1 MSKKLEGKIALITG
15 GSTGIGLA
23 TAKQFVEEGAYV
35 YITGRRQPEL
45 DAAVASI
52 GSNVTAIQGDVTK
65 LEDLD
70 RIYAQIGK
78 EKERVDIVFANAGGS
93 PLVPL
98 GSITE
103 EHFDQVFNVNV
114 KALVFTAQKALPL
127 MPNGGTIIL
136 TGSIVGIKG
145 FPAFSI
151 YSAAKAAVRNF
162 ARTWTTDLKD
172 RGIRVNVISP
182 GPIDTPLLNEAFS
195 NPDDMKALA
204 SAVVMGRLGRP
215 EEIAKA
221 VTFFASGDA
230 SFITGAE
237 LFVDGGAAQV

>member
-15 GSTGIGLA
+15 GSAGIGLA
-23 TAKQFVEEGAYV
+23 TAKQFVAEGAYV
-35 YITGRRQPEL
+35 YIAGRRQPEL
-45 DAAVASI
+45 DAAVESV
-52 GSNVTAIQGDVTK
+52 GSGVKAIQGDVTK
-65 LEDLD
+65 LADLD

-78 EKERVDIVFANAGGS
+78 EQGRLDILFVNAGGG

-103 EHFDQVFNVNV
+103 DHYDSVFNVNV
-114 KALVFTAQKALPL
+114 KAAVFTVQKALPL
-127 MPNGGTIIL
+127 LPDGA
-136 TGSIVGIKG
+136 SIVLNASIVSIKG

-151 YSAAKAAVRNF
+151 YSAAKAAVRSF

-172 RGIRVNVISP
+172 RGIRVNAVSP

-204 SAVVMGRLGRP
+204 STVVMGRLGRP

-221 VTFFASGDA
+221 VVFLASSDA
-230 SFITGAE
+230 SFITGVE

>member
-1 MSKKLEGKIALITG
+1 MPKKLDGKIALITG

-23 TAKQFVEEGAYV
+23 TARLFVEEGAHV

-45 DAAVASI
+45 DAAVEAV
-52 GSNVTAIQGDVTK
+52 GSHIVALQGDVTK
-65 LEDLD
+65 LADLD
-70 RIYAQIGK
+70 RIYARIRDETG
-78 EKERVDIVFANAGGS
+78 RLDILFANAGGG

-103 EHFDQVFNVNV
+103 EHYEQVFDVNV
-114 KALVFTAQKALPL
+114 KGLVFTVQKALPL
-127 MPNGGTIIL
+127 MPDGGAIVL

-151 YSAAKAAVRNF
+151 YSATKAAVRNF

-172 RGIRVNVISP
+172 RHIRVNVVSP

-195 NPDDMKALA
+195 DPDDMKALV
-204 SAVVMGRLGRP
+204 STIVMGRLGRP
-215 EEIAKA
+215 EEIARS
-221 VTFFASGDA
+221 VLFLASDDA

>member
-1 MSKKLEGKIALITG
+1 MKENTVSKKLEGKIALITG

-52 GSNVTAIQGDVTK
+52 GSNLNAIRGDVTK
-65 LEDLD
+65 LADLD

-78 EKERVDIVFANAGGS
+78 EKGRLDIVFANAGGG

-103 EHFDQVFNVNV
+103 EHYDSVFNVNV
-114 KALVFTAQKALPL
+114 KGLAFTVQKALPL
-127 MPNGGTIIL
+127 IPNGGTM

-145 FPAFSI
+145 FP
-151 YSAAKAAVRNF
+151 R
-162 ARTWTTDLKD
+162 LQH
-172 RGIRVNVISP
+172 
-182 GPIDTPLLNEAFS
+182 LLC
-195 NPDDMKALA
+195 DK
-204 SAVVMGRLGRP
+204 G
-215 EEIAKA
+215 
-221 VTFFASGDA
+221 
-230 SFITGAE
+230 
-237 LFVDGGAAQV
+237 GGAQLCPHVDDGP

>member
-1 MSKKLEGKIALITG
+1 MSRKLEDKVALITG

-23 TAKQFVEEGAYV
+23 TARLFVEEGAYV
-35 YITGRRQPEL
+35 YITGRRQSEL
-45 DAAVASI
+45 DAAVASV
-52 GSNVTAIQGDVTK
+52 GSNIAAIQGDVTRPA
-65 LEDLD
+65 DLD
-70 RIYAQIGK
+70 RIYARIGK
-78 EKERVDIVFANAGGS
+78 EKERLDILFANAGGG

-103 EHFDQVFNVNV
+103 EHYDSVFNVNV
-114 KALVFTAQKALPL
+114 KGMVFTVQKALPL
-127 MPNGGTIIL
+127 MPRGGAIVL

-145 FPAFSI
+145 FPGFSI
-151 YSAAKAAVRNF
+151 YSATKAAVRNF

-172 RGIRVNVISP
+172 RGIRVNVVSP

-204 SAVVMGRLGRP
+204 STVVMGRLGRP
-215 EEIAKA
+215 EEIARP
-221 VTFFASGDA
+221 VLFLASDDA